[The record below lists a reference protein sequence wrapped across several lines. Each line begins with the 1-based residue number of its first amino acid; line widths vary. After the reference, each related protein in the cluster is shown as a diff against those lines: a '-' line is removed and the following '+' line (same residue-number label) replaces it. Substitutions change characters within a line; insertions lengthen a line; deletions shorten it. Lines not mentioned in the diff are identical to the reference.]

1 MEQCPI
7 CRAQL
12 NGADICRRCRAE
24 LGKVRQIA
32 RQGEAWAGA
41 AMYFLALGERG
52 KAACLLRRANTLR
65 ATLEIS
71 WILSKIE
78 VEEATDA
85 QRIDDGRGRVA
96 NAD

>member
-24 LGKVRQIA
+24 LGKVRKIV

-41 AMYFLALGERG
+41 AMYFLALGESG
-52 KAACLLRRANTLR
+52 KAARLLRRANTLR
-65 ATLEIS
+65 ATPGTT

-78 VEEATDA
+78 VKETTVA
-85 QRIDDGRGRVA
+85 QRIDDGRG
-96 NAD
+96 DGSKG

>member
-12 NGADICRRCRAE
+12 NGADICRRCRTE
-24 LGKVRQIA
+24 LGKVKQIV
-32 RQGEAWAGA
+32 RLGEDWAGA
-41 AMYFLALGERG
+41 AMYYLALGERG
-52 KAACLLRRANTLR
+52 KAASLLRRANRLR
-65 ATLEIS
+65 TTPEIA

-78 VEEATDA
+78 VEETTDD
-85 QRIDDGRGRVA
+85 QHIDDSRGRIA